1 MISLRSDAV
10 LLGWPRTALA
20 ALAGLAMLATACA
33 QSAPPA
39 HRPAR
44 PVPRAE
50 PTPPARVASAPT
62 REASAPAR
70 RTAAI
75 PSLARADWP
84 CAHEIDFE
92 GSIARCSYTYDDAR
106 TSCLHQP
113 DSWEPG
119 CPARI
124 ECVRGPDRRYE
135 YDARGLVTRFREN
148 GSGWATTWSDDATR
162 FEGGAFM
169 VYEGVGAVI
178 ESTDAATGGRGRI
191 EFDASGR
198 PVLWRAWRPDGALWS
213 EERWT
218 YAGPRL
224 VERRSSPAP
233 RDVRV
238 RYLYDC
244 R

>member
-1 MISLRSDAV
+1 MASLRWDA
-10 LLGWPRTALA
+10 LLSVCTRATLV
-20 ALAGLAMLATACA
+20 ALAGLATFPTACA
-33 QSAPPA
+33 KGAPPA
-39 HRPAR
+39 DRPAG
-44 PVPRAE
+44 PAPRGE
-50 PTPPARVASAPT
+50 PTTPARIASAPA
-62 REASAPAR
+62 RAPSAPAR

-75 PSLARADWP
+75 PSLARVDWP

-92 GSIARCSYTYDDAR
+92 GSTSRCAYTYDNAR
-106 TSCLHQP
+106 ASCLHQP

-119 CPARI
+119 CPTRV

-135 YDARGLVTRFREN
+135 YDARGLVTRFRES
-148 GSGWATTWSDDATR
+148 GSGWATTWSDDTTR

-191 EFDASGR
+191 EFDSSGR
-198 PVLWRAWRPDGALWS
+198 PVLWREWRPGGELWS
-213 EERWT
+213 EERWM
-218 YAGPRL
+218 YAGSRL
-224 VERRSSPAP
+224 AERRRAPAP
-233 RDVRV
+233 RGVRV